1 MSEAPSLLDARKLN
15 TFYGASHVLRDV
27 DFRVGRG
34 ETVSLLGRN
43 GMGKTTLLRSLMGLT
58 PPKSGEITF
67 EGADIRGLR
76 PSAIARAGVG
86 LVPEG
91 RGIFP
96 NLTVEENLVFAE
108 RAGRDGR
115 REWTREAVY
124 DLFPRLA
131 ERRANWGNQLSGGE
145 QQMLTVGRALMS
157 NPSLLLVDE
166 ATEGLAPLVRDDIW
180 RTLRLIAG
188 RGMAIVVVDKNL
200 DDLKALCRRHVILVK
215 GAIVF
220 EGDTAALTAR
230 DDFVRSQLGL

>member
-1 MSEAPSLLDARKLN
+1 MSETPLLEARGLN
-15 TFYGASHVLRDV
+15 TYYGASHVLRSV
-27 DFRVGRG
+27 DFHVGRG

-43 GMGKTTLLRSLMGLT
+43 GMGKTTLMRSLMGLVV
-58 PPKSGEITF
+58 PKSG
-67 EGADIRGLR
+67 DIRFAGVEMRGWR

-86 LVPEG
+86 FVPEG

-108 RAGRDGR
+108 REGADGR
-115 REWTREAVY
+115 RDWTREAVI

-131 ERRANWGNQLSGGE
+131 ERRTNWGNQLSGGE
-145 QQMLTVGRALMS
+145 QQMLTIGRALMS

-180 RTLRLIAG
+180 RTLRLIAD
-188 RGMAIVVVDKNL
+188 RGVAIVVVDKNL
-200 DDLKALCRRHVILVK
+200 DDVVKLCRRHIILVK
-215 GAIVF
+215 GQIVF
-220 EGDTAALTAR
+220 EGDTHALAAN

>member
-1 MSEAPSLLDARKLN
+1 MSEAPLLEARGLD
-15 TFYGASHVLRDV
+15 TFYGASHVLRSV
-27 DFRVGRG
+27 NFRVGRG

-43 GMGKTTLLRSLMGLT
+43 GMGKTTLLRSLMGLVT
-58 PPKSGEITF
+58 PKSG
-67 EGADIRGLR
+67 DIRFAGVEMRGRR

-86 LVPEG
+86 FVPEG

-96 NLTVEENLVFAE
+96 NLTVEENLIFAA
-108 RAGRDGR
+108 RAGADGR
-115 REWTREAVY
+115 RDWTREAIFE
-124 DLFPRLA
+124 LFPRLA
-131 ERRANWGNQLSGGE
+131 ERRTNWGNQLSGGE

-180 RTLRLIAG
+180 RTLKLIAD
-188 RGMAIVVVDKNL
+188 RGVAIVVVDKNL

-215 GAIVF
+215 GEVVF
-220 EGDTAALTAR
+220 EGDTNALAAR

>member
-1 MSEAPSLLDARKLN
+1 MSEPLLEARGLN
-15 TFYGASHVLRDV
+15 TYYGSSHVLRGV

-58 PPKSGEITF
+58 PPKSGEIRLA
-67 EGADIRGLR
+67 GRDVRGLR
-76 PSAIARAGVG
+76 PAAIARAGVG
-86 LVPEG
+86 FVPEG

-108 RAGRDGR
+108 RAGRDGGR
-115 REWTREAVY
+115 DWSRQAVF

-145 QQMLTVGRALMS
+145 QQMLTIGRALMS
-157 NPSLLLVDE
+157 NPTLLMVDE

-180 RTLRLIAG
+180 RTLRLIAE
-188 RGMAIVVVDKNL
+188 RGVAIVVVDKNL
-200 DDLKALCRRHVILVK
+200 DDLKALCRRHVVLVK
-215 GAIVF
+215 GEVVF
-220 EGDTAALTAR
+220 EGSTDELAAR

>member
-1 MSEAPSLLDARKLN
+1 MSQPLLDARGLN

-43 GMGKTTLLRSLMGLT
+43 GMGKTTLLRSLMGLVS
-58 PPKSGEITF
+58 PRSGEIRF
-67 EGADIRGLR
+67 DGADVLGRR

-86 LVPEG
+86 FVPEG

-96 NLTVEENLVFAE
+96 NLTVEENLVFAA
-108 RAGRDGR
+108 RSGPGGQ
-115 REWTREAVY
+115 REWTREAIF

-131 ERRANWGNQLSGGE
+131 ERRTNWGNQLSGGE

-180 RTLRLIAG
+180 RTLRLIAA
-188 RGMAIVVVDKNL
+188 RGVAIVVVDKNL
-200 DDLKALCRRHVILVK
+200 DDLKALCDRHVILVK
-215 GAIVF
+215 GAVVF
-220 EGDTAALTAR
+220 EGDGAELTAR